1 MSNEITVRFS
11 GRVLN
16 GNMDES
22 FGPGQ
27 VQIDQSVQGRG
38 GHVQEIGTTEEALD
52 FGDIG
57 IGTINVEGYLYIRN
71 LDASN
76 YITYGP
82 QVGTGSMEVVGKLK
96 AGGEFAWLRLYPGVV
111 ILAKADTAACK
122 LDVRLYA
129 D

>member
-1 MSNEITVRFS
+1 MSNEITIQFS
-11 GRVLN
+11 GRVVN
-16 GNMDES
+16 GNMDER

-38 GHVQEIGTTEEALD
+38 GHVQEIGLTEEALD

-57 IGTINVEGYLYIRN
+57 VGTINVEGYLYLRN
-71 LDASN
+71 LDATN
-76 YITYGP
+76 YITFGP

-96 AGGEFAWLRLYPGVV
+96 AGEIAFLRLDPGVV
-111 ILAKADTAACK
+111 ILAVADTAACK